1 MRGRGGQ
8 KTVAPAPC
16 RRIDLHKVLYV
27 SYRVEFMAANL
38 SENVE
43 MNSAAAGLGAA
54 EASASLSAVTDA
66 VSAAFLG
73 RRHAIETALTCL
85 VADGHLLIED
95 VPGSGKTAL
104 SAALARALGLD
115 FQRVQCTNDLLPADI
130 TGLSIF
136 NRDTGQF
143 AMREGPVFTQVLLA
157 DELNRAPSKTQS
169 ALLQA
174 MEERAVTIDR
184 ETRALPRPFLVIA
197 TQNPAE
203 QIGTFDLPESQLDR
217 FSLSMEIGR
226 PDHDTQAAIL
236 AGMRGHDI
244 DNVVQVIDAD
254 NLLAVQQAA
263 RRLPLDDAILRYG
276 LRLADMME
284 TRAPVSLS
292 VRFRTQLILLAQAGA
307 LIAGRDYVAPDD
319 VQQAFLPAVR
329 HRLVR
334 VEPSARAALVAGSIA
349 ATDLP

>member
-1 MRGRGGQ
+1 MTPSSGP
-8 KTVAPAPC
+8 VAVAAPETATA
-16 RRIDLHKVLYV
+16 RLVDVIAA
-27 SYRVEFMAANL
+27 VEDQL
-38 SENVE
+38 
-43 MNSAAAGLGAA
+43 
-54 EASASLSAVTDA
+54 
-66 VSAAFLG
+66 LG
-73 RRHAIETALTCL
+73 RRAAVEMALACIL
-85 VADGHLLIED
+85 ADGHLLIED
-95 VPGSGKTAL
+95 APGSGKTSL
-104 SAALARALGLD
+104 SAALAAALGLE

-136 NRDTGQF
+136 DRDSGSF
-143 AMREGPVFTQVLLA
+143 SLREGPVFTQMLLA

-184 ETRALPRPFLVIA
+184 ETRPLPRPFLVIA

-236 AGMRGHDI
+236 AGMRGHDAGTI
-244 DNVVQVIDAD
+244 PAVIDAAG
-254 NLLAVQQAA
+254 LLALQETA
-263 RRLPLDDAILRYG
+263 RRLPVDDAVMRYA
-276 LRLADMME
+276 LRLADRME
-284 TRAPVSLS
+284 TSAPVSLS
-292 VRFRTQLILLAQAGA
+292 VRFRTQLVRLAQAGA
-307 LIAGRDYVAPDD
+307 LIAGRDFVAPDD
-319 VQQAFLPAVR
+319 VQHAFLPAVR

-334 VEPSARAALVAGSIA
+334 VEPSARAELVAGAIA